1 MALKIP
7 HRVLMLSERSLNFL
21 DLERPPPTSQNEESH
36 VAGSLK
42 RALCEWK
49 MLLAKMASW
58 SEVTPCMAFQI
69 RTQLTFSHT
78 PVTFLEHGTPLQMDA
93 SSCVLQKPAPPL
105 LTLPLPHCPCPSSAS
120 FSLSIRGRR
129 ELSGHPWGPE
139 CDLIV

>member
-21 DLERPPPTSQNEESH
+21 DLERPPPNSQNEESH

-58 SEVTPCMAFQI
+58 SEVTPRMAFQI
-69 RTQLTFSHT
+69 RTQLLKELQRTDRCRCSFIKMTDNQAKQT
-78 PVTFLEHGTPLQMDA
+78 PTT
-93 SSCVLQKPAPPL
+93 SR
-105 LTLPLPHCPCPSSAS
+105 
-120 FSLSIRGRR
+120 RGDQRT
-129 ELSGHPWGPE
+129 
-139 CDLIV
+139 C